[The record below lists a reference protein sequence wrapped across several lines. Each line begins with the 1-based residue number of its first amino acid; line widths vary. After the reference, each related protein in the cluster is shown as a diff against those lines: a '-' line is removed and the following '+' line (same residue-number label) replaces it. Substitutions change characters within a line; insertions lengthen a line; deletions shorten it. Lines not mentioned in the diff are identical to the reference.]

1 MKLKIII
8 SCLIIIIGI
17 SGCSLI
23 PDKIV
28 KSEEVV
34 RTVEVKE
41 VKKEMNDIILDYLGT
56 VIVNDERILFTDV
69 SGTITRVN
77 VAAGQKVNKDE
88 ELFMIEENEDNTIS
102 INSDIDGYVKEVFGK
117 SRTTV
122 QEGDPLISLNVYNH
136 RVSFGIISKDIK
148 KVDVG
153 TKVNITINGVETSGR
168 VCQISPYPDQSS
180 KTFPAQIELAGT
192 YDKEDYIVGSVA
204 EIDLIIGQ
212 EEGFYIDI
220 NNVLNEGDPFVYL
233 MNDDN
238 RAVKKNITIKGYSK
252 NKILIEGLN
261 EGDKLIVSG
270 TSNLKE
276 GQKVKIPEKEVE

>member
-1 MKLKIII
+1 MKLK
-8 SCLIIIIGI
+8 LIIVCLVITVSL

-23 PDKIV
+23 PDKIA
-28 KSEEVV
+28 KSEEIV

-41 VKKEMNDIILDYLGT
+41 VKKEMNDIVLDYLGT

-77 VAAGQKVNKDE
+77 VAIGQEVDKDE
-88 ELFMIEENEDNTIS
+88 ELFMVKENEENTITVK
-102 INSDIDGYVKEVFGK
+102 SDVDGYVKEIFAK

-122 QEGDPLISLNVYNH
+122 QEGDSLISLNVYNH
-136 RVSFGIISKDIK
+136 RASIGIISKDIK
-148 KVDVG
+148 KVDIG
-153 TKVNITINGVETSGR
+153 TKANIVINGEETTGR
-168 VCQISPYPDQSS
+168 VCQISPYPDESS
-180 KTFPAQIELAGT
+180 KTFPAQIELVGT
-192 YDKEDYIVGSVA
+192 YEKEDYIVGAVA

-212 EEGFYIDI
+212 EEGFYLDI

-233 MNDDN
+233 MGNDN

-252 NKILIEGLN
+252 NKILVEGLN

-276 GQKVKIPEKEVE
+276 GQLVKIAEEEVE

>member
-1 MKLKIII
+1 MKLK
-8 SCLIIIIGI
+8 LIIVCLVITVSL

-23 PDKIV
+23 PDKIA
-28 KSEEVV
+28 KSEEIV

-41 VKKEMNDIILDYLGT
+41 VKKEMNDIVLDYLGT

-77 VAAGQKVNKDE
+77 VAIGQEVDKDE
-88 ELFMIEENEDNTIS
+88 ELFMVKENEENTITVK
-102 INSDIDGYVKEVFGK
+102 SDVDGYVKEIFAK

-122 QEGDPLISLNVYNH
+122 QEGDSLISLNVYNH
-136 RVSFGIISKDIK
+136 RASIGIISKDIK
-148 KVDVG
+148 KVDIG
-153 TKVNITINGVETSGR
+153 TKANIVINGEETTGR
-168 VCQISPYPDQSS
+168 VCQISPYPDESS
-180 KTFPAQIELAGT
+180 KTFPAQIELVGT
-192 YDKEDYIVGSVA
+192 YEKEDYIVGAVA

-212 EEGFYIDI
+212 EEGIYLDI

-233 MNDDN
+233 MGNDN

-252 NKILIEGLN
+252 NKILVEGLN

-276 GQKVKIPEKEVE
+276 GQLVKIAEEEVE

>member
-69 SGTITRVN
+69 SGIITRVN

-192 YDKEDYIVGSVA
+192 YDKEDYIVGAVA

>member
-192 YDKEDYIVGSVA
+192 YDKEDYIVGAVA

>member
-23 PDKIV
+23 PNKIV

-41 VKKEMNDIILDYLGT
+41 LKKEMNDIILDYLGT

-88 ELFMIEENEDNTIS
+88 ELFMIKENEDNTIS

-122 QEGDPLISLNVYNH
+122 QEGEPLISLNVYNH

-192 YDKEDYIVGSVA
+192 YDKEDYIVGAVA

-220 NNVLNEGDPFVYL
+220 NNALNEGDPFVYL

-252 NKILIEGLN
+252 NKILIEGLS

-276 GQKVKIPEKEVE
+276 GQKVKIAEKEVE

>member
-56 VIVNDERILFTDV
+56 VIVNDERILFTDI

-180 KTFPAQIELAGT
+180 KTFPAQIELVGT
-192 YDKEDYIVGSVA
+192 YDKEDYIVGAVA

>member
-1 MKLKIII
+1 MKLKLIIV
-8 SCLIIIIGI
+8 CLIIIVSL

-23 PDKIV
+23 PDKIA
-28 KSEEVV
+28 KSEEIV

-41 VKKEMNDIILDYLGT
+41 VKKEMNNIVLDYLGT

-77 VAAGQKVNKDE
+77 VAIGQKVDKDE
-88 ELFMIEENEDNTIS
+88 ELFMVKENEDNTLTVK
-102 INSDIDGYVKEVFGK
+102 SDVDGYVKEIFAK

-122 QEGDPLISLNVYNH
+122 QEGDSLISLNVYNH
-136 RVSFGIISKDIK
+136 RASIGIISKDIK
-148 KVDVG
+148 KIDIG
-153 TKVNITINGVETSGR
+153 TKATILINGEETTGR
-168 VCQISPYPDQSS
+168 VCQISPYPDESS
-180 KTFPAQIELAGT
+180 KTFPAQIELVGT
-192 YDKEDYIVGSVA
+192 YEKEDYIVGAVA

-212 EEGFYIDI
+212 EEGFYLDI
-220 NNVLNEGDPFVYL
+220 NNVLNEGEPFVYL
-233 MNDDN
+233 MGDDN

-252 NKILIEGLN
+252 NKILVDGLN

-276 GQKVKIPEKEVE
+276 GQLVKTAEEEVK

>member
-192 YDKEDYIVGSVA
+192 YDKEDYIVGAVA

-261 EGDKLIVSG
+261 EGDKLIISG

-276 GQKVKIPEKEVE
+276 GQKVKIPEEEVE

>member
-192 YDKEDYIVGSVA
+192 YDKEDYIVGAVA

-233 MNDDN
+233 MNGDN
-238 RAVKKNITIKGYSK
+238 RAIKKNITIKGYSK

-261 EGDKLIVSG
+261 EGDKLIISG

>member
-102 INSDIDGYVKEVFGK
+102 INSDIDGYVKEVYGK

-153 TKVNITINGVETSGR
+153 TKVNIIINGVETSGR

-180 KTFPAQIELAGT
+180 KTFPAQIELVGT
-192 YDKEDYIVGSVA
+192 YDKEDYIVGAVA